1 MLEMFPYSFSG
12 AVTSHSDPNM
22 APQDAN
28 MKAFL
33 SVTKDKLQYTNA
45 FTKLFHKNIVC
56 PVKQRCNWL
65 LRREELLLE
74 DFFRFLRRLFQNKL
88 EKKTQAGFPP
98 LLCFALCILN
108 NFVIILSKLLTPH
121 IAYSREVQRK
131 ASLV

>member
-74 DFFRFLRRLFQNKL
+74 DFFRFLRRLLQNKL
-88 EKKTQAGFPP
+88 EKKRKLKLASRHCFV
-98 LLCFALCILN
+98 LLCVF
-108 NFVIILSKLLTPH
+108 
-121 IAYSREVQRK
+121 
-131 ASLV
+131 